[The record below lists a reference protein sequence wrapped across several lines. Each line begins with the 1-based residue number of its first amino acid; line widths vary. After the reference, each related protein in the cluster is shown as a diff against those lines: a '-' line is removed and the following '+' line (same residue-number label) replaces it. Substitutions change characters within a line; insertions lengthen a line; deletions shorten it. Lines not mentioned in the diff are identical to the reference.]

1 MSNSTSTSDDSTVQA
16 AFLLQKNDI
25 LVSNSTRYLIMDFIG
40 EGSFGKVAKCLN
52 LTTCNTEAV
61 KIHTNSK
68 ENIIQKE
75 VKMLEAIKALDPE
88 KDNIVR
94 FIEGFRF
101 DDLSCLAFEMLDKS
115 LFDLMRERRFM
126 PLSLNEIRPV
136 IHQLLVAFDALKD
149 IGVLHT
155 DLKPDNIM
163 LVNHKDQPYKVK
175 LIDFGLA
182 APVSQ
187 LKVGMAM
194 QARSYRAPE
203 VMLGLPLSEAVDMW
217 GVGCVAAFLYFGMKL
232 FPGNC
237 EYHWMKIMVQ
247 LLGQPED
254 HLLSTGIHSLQYFS
268 KVEGSSSPGWRLKS
282 PEEYRKDAGVI
293 PIVAQRFGE
302 KNLEDAVQGGSK
314 KRDALAY
321 EDLMAFSSLLKSFL
335 HLDPTKRITPKQAL
349 KHPFLTMTH
358 LVNEKDTNSYA
369 GEAHRLMA
377 VCRMQYSDGAGD
389 CPTHSKTD
397 MESDSRA
404 FKTYLQRD
412 SSAASV
418 CEYNSLTESFSSY
431 DGDNESVNDESS
443 DIDSYTAQHS
453 GTRSSTG
460 YNADIGSEP
469 ATLGERDNFI
479 KTQRDP
485 SPARL
490 WEEDAFTESFSGRNE
505 AIERDAF
512 IKTQRDP
519 SPASLWE
526 EAEIT
531 GPHNTNNSEE
541 DIIEPSRTFQI
552 QKNDVLVSNST
563 SYLVMDFIAEG
574 CFGKV
579 AKCLDLT
586 TNKSVAVKIHTG
598 NDEFVIQCEIEMLEA
613 IRTLDP
619 EKNNITRFLESFRFN
634 NLSCLAFEMLDR
646 SLFDLM
652 IEGNMM
658 PMRLNEIRP
667 VIHQLLVAFD
677 ALKGINMVHTDLKPD
692 NIMLVNQ
699 KDQPYRV
706 KLIDFGLA
714 RPVRELVIGD
724 IVQATGYR
732 APEVMLGL
740 RLSEAIDMWGVGCVM
755 AFLCF
760 GRFLY
765 LEQCEYE
772 MMKFMVQVQGLP
784 EDHMLRAG
792 IYSLQY
798 FSKVEG
804 SSSPG
809 WRLNSPEEYKEA
821 TGLQPQLSCNFFD
834 MFRDLEEAVKIC
846 QRSHPFITMT
856 HLVNDKDTNSYAHE
870 AHQLM
875 AVCSTCH

>member
-1 MSNSTSTSDDSTVQA
+1 MD
-16 AFLLQKNDI
+16 NDI

-254 HLLSTGIHSLQYFS
+254 HLLSTGIHSLQ
-268 KVEGSSSPGWRLKS
+268 LKS
-282 PEEYRKDAGVI
+282 PEEYRKD
-293 PIVAQRFGE
+293 
-302 KNLEDAVQGGSK
+302 

-358 LVNEKDTNSYA
+358 L
-369 GEAHRLMA
+369 
-377 VCRMQYSDGAGD
+377 
-389 CPTHSKTD
+389 
-397 MESDSRA
+397 SDSDP
-404 FKTYLQRD
+404 LPG
-412 SSAASV
+412 
-418 CEYNSLTESFSSY
+418 C
-431 DGDNESVNDESS
+431 
-443 DIDSYTAQHS
+443 
-453 GTRSSTG
+453 
-460 YNADIGSEP
+460 
-469 ATLGERDNFI
+469 
-479 KTQRDP
+479 P
-485 SPARL
+485 SPFQRGEL
-490 WEEDAFTESFSGRNE
+490 MILMPAFG
-505 AIERDAF
+505 
-512 IKTQRDP
+512 
-519 SPASLWE
+519 SL
-526 EAEIT
+526 
-531 GPHNTNNSEE
+531 
-541 DIIEPSRTFQI
+541 R
-552 QKNDVLVSNST
+552 VL
-563 SYLVMDFIAEG
+563 
-574 CFGKV
+574 
-579 AKCLDLT
+579 
-586 TNKSVAVKIHTG
+586 
-598 NDEFVIQCEIEMLEA
+598 
-613 IRTLDP
+613 
-619 EKNNITRFLESFRFN
+619 RFLQF
-634 NLSCLAFEMLDR
+634 
-646 SLFDLM
+646 
-652 IEGNMM
+652 
-658 PMRLNEIRP
+658 
-667 VIHQLLVAFD
+667 Q
-677 ALKGINMVHTDLKPD
+677 
-692 NIMLVNQ
+692 
-699 KDQPYRV
+699 
-706 KLIDFGLA
+706 
-714 RPVRELVIGD
+714 
-724 IVQATGYR
+724 
-732 APEVMLGL
+732 
-740 RLSEAIDMWGVGCVM
+740 
-755 AFLCF
+755 
-760 GRFLY
+760 
-765 LEQCEYE
+765 
-772 MMKFMVQVQGLP
+772 
-784 EDHMLRAG
+784 
-792 IYSLQY
+792 
-798 FSKVEG
+798 
-804 SSSPG
+804 
-809 WRLNSPEEYKEA
+809 
-821 TGLQPQLSCNFFD
+821 
-834 MFRDLEEAVKIC
+834 
-846 QRSHPFITMT
+846 
-856 HLVNDKDTNSYAHE
+856 
-870 AHQLM
+870 
-875 AVCSTCH
+875 

>member
-1 MSNSTSTSDDSTVQA
+1 DPHKQQRKHHSEG
-16 AFLLQKNDI
+16 
-25 LVSNSTRYLIMDFIG
+25 G
-40 EGSFGKVAKCLN
+40 EN
-52 LTTCNTEAV
+52 
-61 KIHTNSK
+61 
-68 ENIIQKE
+68 
-75 VKMLEAIKALDPE
+75 
-88 KDNIVR
+88 
-94 FIEGFRF
+94 
-101 DDLSCLAFEMLDKS
+101 
-115 LFDLMRERRFM
+115 
-126 PLSLNEIRPV
+126 
-136 IHQLLVAFDALKD
+136 
-149 IGVLHT
+149 
-155 DLKPDNIM
+155 
-163 LVNHKDQPYKVK
+163 
-175 LIDFGLA
+175 
-182 APVSQ
+182 
-187 LKVGMAM
+187 
-194 QARSYRAPE
+194 
-203 VMLGLPLSEAVDMW
+203 
-217 GVGCVAAFLYFGMKL
+217 
-232 FPGNC
+232 
-237 EYHWMKIMVQ
+237 
-247 LLGQPED
+247 
-254 HLLSTGIHSLQYFS
+254 
-268 KVEGSSSPGWRLKS
+268 
-282 PEEYRKDAGVI
+282 
-293 PIVAQRFGE
+293 
-302 KNLEDAVQGGSK
+302 
-314 KRDALAY
+314 
-321 EDLMAFSSLLKSFL
+321 
-335 HLDPTKRITPKQAL
+335 
-349 KHPFLTMTH
+349 
-358 LVNEKDTNSYA
+358 
-369 GEAHRLMA
+369 
-377 VCRMQYSDGAGD
+377 
-389 CPTHSKTD
+389 
-397 MESDSRA
+397 SDSRA

-526 EAEIT
+526 E
-531 GPHNTNNSEE
+531 
-541 DIIEPSRTFQI
+541 I

-809 WRLNSPEEYKEA
+809 WRLNSPEEYKE
-821 TGLQPQLSCNFFD
+821 
-834 MFRDLEEAVKIC
+834 EAVKIC
-846 QRSHPFITMT
+846 QRSQEGLENEDAMAFLSLLKSCL
-856 HLVNDKDTNSYAHE
+856 HLDPSKRLTPNMAAQGSQGRVDNESSPNASWVSSGCSGSPTSTNI
-870 AHQLM
+870 Q
-875 AVCSTCH
+875 

>member
-1 MSNSTSTSDDSTVQA
+1 
-16 AFLLQKNDI
+16 
-25 LVSNSTRYLIMDFIG
+25 
-40 EGSFGKVAKCLN
+40 
-52 LTTCNTEAV
+52 
-61 KIHTNSK
+61 
-68 ENIIQKE
+68 
-75 VKMLEAIKALDPE
+75 
-88 KDNIVR
+88 
-94 FIEGFRF
+94 
-101 DDLSCLAFEMLDKS
+101 
-115 LFDLMRERRFM
+115 
-126 PLSLNEIRPV
+126 
-136 IHQLLVAFDALKD
+136 
-149 IGVLHT
+149 
-155 DLKPDNIM
+155 
-163 LVNHKDQPYKVK
+163 
-175 LIDFGLA
+175 
-182 APVSQ
+182 
-187 LKVGMAM
+187 MAM

-268 KVEGSSSPGWRLKS
+268 
-282 PEEYRKDAGVI
+282 
-293 PIVAQRFGE
+293 
-302 KNLEDAVQGGSK
+302 
-314 KRDALAY
+314 
-321 EDLMAFSSLLKSFL
+321 
-335 HLDPTKRITPKQAL
+335 
-349 KHPFLTMTH
+349 
-358 LVNEKDTNSYA
+358 
-369 GEAHRLMA
+369 
-377 VCRMQYSDGAGD
+377 
-389 CPTHSKTD
+389 
-397 MESDSRA
+397 
-404 FKTYLQRD
+404 
-412 SSAASV
+412 
-418 CEYNSLTESFSSY
+418 
-431 DGDNESVNDESS
+431 
-443 DIDSYTAQHS
+443 
-453 GTRSSTG
+453 TRSSTG

-834 MFRDLEEAVKIC
+834 ILLKSCLHLDPSKRLTPKQALK
-846 QRSHPFITMT
+846 HPFITMT

-870 AHQLM
+870 AHQRLW
-875 AVCSTCH
+875 